1 MAVKLHSCS
10 VQAAAMPQWR
20 AYGHT
25 AVRLY
30 GHTVMARCMRYESA
44 EALVQAWEVKAG
56 MAGRGGPR
64 PAPPAGGTRLG
75 SLPPFCRRAFNRA
88 PGGVPPRA
96 ARPRH
101 GAG

>member
-25 AVRLY
+25 AVRPY
-30 GHTVMARCMRYESA
+30 GHTAMARCMRYEGA

-64 PAPPAGGTRLG
+64 RSPETVRTSLG
-75 SLPPFCRRAFNRA
+75 SLPRF
-88 PGGVPPRA
+88 
-96 ARPRH
+96 
-101 GAG
+101 GASG